1 MGRLEEPATVERYD
15 RNAELFRTIAE
26 LNHDEEVKRVAASV
40 AEEYEAMSPERATG
54 RNLLPAGKAGKTLTR
69 QQRSQAPGYINR
81 RGSLSLCTRSATGRD
96 LIGGK
101 HENTGSKL
109 LASVWMHLTAG
120 KEAMTTISRM
130 TMVLMIFS
138 YALAH

>member
-1 MGRLEEPATVERYD
+1 MGRLEEPATVERYH

-40 AEEYEAMSPERATG
+40 AEECEAMSTERARG
-54 RNLLPAGKAGKTLTR
+54 RNLLPAGKAGKALTG
-69 QQRSQAPGYINR
+69 QQRSQAPDYISR
-81 RGSLSLCTRSATGRD
+81 RGSLSLRTRSTTGRD

-101 HENTGSKL
+101 HENTGSKF
-109 LASVWMHLTAG
+109 LASVVMHLTAG
-120 KEAMTTISRM
+120 KEAMTTTSRM